1 MQGSFP
7 GGVRLGLCP
16 KPHPR
21 TFLQKGS
28 WESPKTF
35 KKGIYLSG
43 KDCKKW
49 VNNFLN
55 NIPFSLY
62 LSK

>member
-1 MQGSFP
+1 M
-7 GGVRLGLCP
+7 GLCP

-35 KKGIYLSG
+35 KKGVCKGEKDGYLLG
-43 KDCKKW
+43 ALPQTPPK
-49 VNNFLN
+49 L
-55 NIPFSLY
+55 
-62 LSK
+62 

>member
-35 KKGIYLSG
+35 KKGVCKG
-43 KDCKKW
+43 EKDRQNMA
-49 VNNFLN
+49 VGFLGLC
-55 NIPFSLY
+55 PKHFPKL
-62 LSK
+62 